1 MLLKMKL
8 NNMKIIQTALV
19 LILTHST
26 DSKRDIANTNGHNEK
41 PLTQESGSD
50 RLGIA
55 PYNYRVKE
63 HRWPQRTI
71 RSSKDTMSPTFLQR
85 RSQMAGDYRHTS
97 RLASRVPVLHIHR
110 ALVRNK
116 IRAVVLVRSIH
127 VQQQEM

>member
-71 RSSKDTMSPTFLQR
+71 RSSKDTMSPHLLHR
-85 RSQMAGDYRHTS
+85 NQMAGEYRDTS
-97 RLASRVPVLHIHR
+97 RLASRVSVLHIHR
-110 ALVRNK
+110 ALIRNK
-116 IRAVVLVRSIH
+116 IREIVLVRSIH
-127 VQQQEM
+127 VQQQEV